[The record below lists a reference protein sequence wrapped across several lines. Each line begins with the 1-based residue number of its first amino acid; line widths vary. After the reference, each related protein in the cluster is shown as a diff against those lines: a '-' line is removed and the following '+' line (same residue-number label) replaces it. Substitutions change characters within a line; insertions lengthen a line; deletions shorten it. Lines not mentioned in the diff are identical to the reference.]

1 MRGLLAGL
9 ALVALAACGSVSGGS
24 PPRARGLVTGHLYS
38 WPTCP
43 VESLAS
49 PCPPR
54 PVPNTRIEFR
64 PEKGGGV
71 VVTTTD
77 GLGGYRVRLAP
88 GTYLASVELAR
99 PMLGGRKV
107 FRVSATEHVVED
119 LTVDSGIR

>member
-1 MRGLLAGL
+1 MRGLVAALA
-9 ALVALAACGSVSGGS
+9 VVTLAACGSVSGGS
-24 PPRARGLVTGHLYS
+24 SPDTRGWVTGHLYS

-54 PVPNTRIEFR
+54 PVANTRIEFR
-64 PEKGGGV
+64 PERGAGV

-77 GLGGYRVRLAP
+77 SVGGYSVRLAP

-99 PMLGGRKV
+99 PMLGGRRV
-107 FRVSATEHVVED
+107 FRLSATEHVVED